1 MNARM
6 PTPEG
11 VIRNIASTQL
21 ILISLVIGFL
31 INIMPWQGTFLLI
44 RPDVYLLVLIYWSM
58 EEPRKV
64 GAGTAFFSG
73 LLIDIA
79 GGYFF
84 GQNALVYSISA
95 YIALQFRLRI
105 LSFNL
110 VVQALHIFVILFL
123 GQAILVFEFLIMGV
137 ELPNNFYFLRSLI
150 AMCLWP
156 VISLI
161 LELPR
166 RQAVKDEIA

>member
-1 MNARM
+1 MNASM

-11 VIRNIASTQL
+11 VIRNIASTKL
-21 ILISLVIGFL
+21 ILISLAMGFL
-31 INIMPWQGTFLLI
+31 FNILPWQGTYLLI
-44 RPDVYLLVLIYWSM
+44 RPDVYLLVLIFWSI

-64 GAGTAFFSG
+64 GASTAFFSG
-73 LLIDIA
+73 LMMDIA

-105 LSFNL
+105 LGFNL
-110 VVQALHIFVILFL
+110 IIQALHIFVILFL
-123 GQAILVFEFLIMGV
+123 GQALLVLEFLIVGV
-137 ELPNNFYFLRSLI
+137 EFPDNFYFLRSLI
-150 AMCLWP
+150 GMCLWP
-156 VISLI
+156 IIALI

-166 RQAVKDEIA
+166 RQAMKDEIA